1 MSDKYVKYWDQ
12 HIGGKTNNG
21 YKKLCEKILLI
32 IFCENKEFCLFV
44 KMSLVIGYEFL
55 ELETK
60 LGVYVLCHTFNE

>member
-12 HIGGKTNNG
+12 HIGSKTNKG

-32 IFCENKEFCLFV
+32 IFCENREFCLFV
-44 KMSLVIGYEFL
+44 KMSLVIGYKFL